1 MRGWQRERARHVRKR
16 ILERFLKK
24 TRNRWKDGIK
34 EVLVV
39 QENQWRQ
46 IGLKTKALVKGK
58 KSLHQ
63 LQVKPECVGSFL
75 FYDDMMIAL

>member
-16 ILERFLKK
+16 ILERFLKM

-46 IGLKTKALVKGK
+46 IGLKTEALVKGK

-63 LQVKPECVGSFL
+63 LQVKLESVGSFL
-75 FYDDMMIAL
+75 VYDDRPMMI

>member
-16 ILERFLKK
+16 ILERFLK
-24 TRNRWKDGIK
+24 TTINHAWKDEIK
-34 EVLVV
+34 EVLV

>member
-1 MRGWQRERARHVRKR
+1 MAEGESETCAKKDPRKVSQNDN
-16 ILERFLKK
+16 KP
-24 TRNRWKDGIK
+24 WKDEIK
-34 EVLVV
+34 EVLV

-63 LQVKPECVGSFL
+63 LQVKLECVGSFL
-75 FYDDMMIAL
+75 VYDDRPMMI